1 MRFIF
6 TVIAVF
12 VIGSGIL
19 TACTDSAS
27 RGNVEALRAG
37 NRATANTNLSSIP
50 AANTNLSTAPKVDE
64 HGHMDEA
71 PRITLAEAKK
81 DFDAGNAVFIDTR
94 SAEAF
99 QTEHVKGAINVP
111 VADLEA
117 KLGEIPKDKK
127 LIVYCS

>member
-6 TVIAVF
+6 SALAVLT
-12 VIGSGIL
+12 IGLGVL
-19 TACTDSAS
+19 TACTDSAET
-27 RGNVEALRAG
+27 GKVEPLKAG
-37 NRATANTNLSSIP
+37 NQAANQTLGTTNLNS
-50 AANTNLSTAPKVDE
+50 AVTNAAPKVDE
-64 HGHMDEA
+64 HGHMDNA

-94 SAEAF
+94 SKEAF
-99 QTEHVKGAINVP
+99 ETEHIKGAINVP

-117 KLGEIPKDKK
+117 KLSEIPKDKK